1 MAKGFD
7 LAAAL
12 GSVSN
17 PDTGREQIEYID
29 IDLLDE
35 DGKNFY
41 SLDGLDA
48 LAANIELIGLQ
59 QPLRVRP
66 SENAPGRFV
75 IVSGHRRRAALRKLV
90 DDGREDLRSVACIR
104 ESAEG
109 SEAWRELRLIY
120 ANSDTRRMNS
130 ADIQKQAARIE
141 ELLYKLKEEEGFE
154 FPGRMRDHVAEICK
168 VSKTKLAR
176 LKAIDNHLI
185 KAFRPAYEKGTLSE
199 ATAYVLS
206 QMPEEHQ
213 AAIWGAKGGSNLRYF
228 YEHEAERFKKK
239 LAAVDKCKCSDKTPC
254 SNIARKRERVCSRDD
269 YRDTTSC
276 AKCCDNCSDFL
287 SCSKSCGK
295 LSTRKGQLKA
305 DARAE
310 KKRQERMKEEEERP
324 KTERVKAYW
333 KRFGEARVRAKKN
346 VQDCCKVMGRW
357 YGGSSTQQEFREME
371 TGALGA
377 KMGPWTH
384 LPYTNFFDRDVAD
397 SLVATADFLGCSLD
411 YLLLRSDDPQP
422 QAAAWRDPK
431 EDPPKEGDYVLAGYN
446 YGLIV
451 PAVFFR
457 GGFKDWTEKSIGN
470 VTLDK
475 PDWWMPAPHLP
486 GRDAFSGEETVKGIL
501 KGGDT
506 A

>member
-185 KAFRPAYEKGTLSE
+185 KAFRSDYEKGTLSE

-213 AAIWGAKGGSNLRYF
+213 AAIWGAKGGSNLRWF

-239 LAAVDKCKCSDKTPC
+239 LAAVDKCKCSDKSPC

-269 YRDTTSC
+269 YSDRTYC
-276 AKCCDNCSDFL
+276 AKCCQDCPDFL
-287 SCSKSCGK
+287 SCSKSCSK
-295 LSTRKGQLKA
+295 LSARKGQLKA
-305 DARAE
+305 NARSE
-310 KKRQERMKEEEERP
+310 KKRQELLREEAERP
-324 KTERVKAYW
+324 QIDRIKAYW
-333 KRFGEARVRAKKN
+333 KRFGEARVRAK
-346 VQDCCKVMGRW
+346 VSVETVCKAMHR
-357 YGGSSTQQEFREME
+357 YYDASSTKGEFLKYEQGDGGFNVN
-371 TGALGA
+371 TDIPL
-377 KMGPWTH
+377 
-384 LPYTNFFDRDVAD
+384 TNYLSRNTAD
-397 SLVATADFLGCSLD
+397 NLVAAADCLGCSLD
-411 YLLLRSDDPQP
+411 YLLLRTDDPNPCADSWTDAKEQP
-422 QAAAWRDPK
+422 PR
-431 EDPPKEGDYVLAGYN
+431 EGSFVLAGYG
-446 YGLIV
+446 YGLIC
-451 PAVFFR
+451 PAVYWQSKFR
-457 GGFKDWTEKSIGN
+457 DWTEKSVGN
-470 VTLDK
+470 VIL
-475 PDWWMPAPHLP
+475 PDPDYWMPAPHLP
-486 GRDAFSGEETVKGIL
+486 GRPHFCGEETLLGIM
-501 KGGDT
+501 KGGNQE
-506 A
+506 